1 MSVEAHVED
10 FAAAAQALQDVLDVV
25 RQGGDGLADG
35 RQPLGLHHRLVVARL
50 LDGQGRLV
58 GDGDGQGQ
66 VVLGEFRRPASP
78 RAPSPFAD
86 SGRAASVA

>member
-1 MSVEAHVED
+1 MSCQAHLED
-10 FAAAAQALQDVLDVV
+10 LAAAAQALQDVLDVM

-35 RQPLGLHHRLVVARL
+35 RQPLGLHHGLVVARL

-66 VVLGEFRRPASP
+66 VVLGELAAGLRTISL
-78 RAPSPFAD
+78 
-86 SGRAASVA
+86 GRCSRVSR